1 MPDHRTLTL
10 KDNRVL
16 SYAEYGDPTGCPVIG
31 FHGMPGSRYVLKS
44 ADEAAR
50 GAEVRL
56 ISPERP
62 GYGCSQPDSRGTLL
76 GYSADVLQLADAL
89 GLDRFAVMGV
99 SGGGPY
105 AVACAY
111 QLSQRLSTA
120 AVVSGIGPLSLPHS
134 TRDMQRPNRIMFTIG
149 RFSPTLTGF
158 LLPRLIKSSLPTL
171 DKHVQAGTSPSSS
184 ISPEVFA
191 IMAADQCEAI
201 RAGGQGIVFDMK
213 MLWRPWGFELA
224 DIRTPVQLWHG
235 EADDLAPAQLAHY
248 IAERIPNCQATFFP
262 GEGHTDPLTRHI
274 HDIMAS
280 LARPAQQPR
289 PEEIRS

>member
-1 MPDHRTLTL
+1 VTSHQTLTL
-10 KDNRVL
+10 KNNRVL
-16 SYAEYGDPTGCPVIG
+16 SYAEYGDPTGLPLVG

-44 ADEAAR
+44 AGEAAR
-50 GAEVRL
+50 AAGVRL
-56 ISPERP
+56 IAPERP
-62 GYGCSQPDSRGTLL
+62 GYGFSQPQARGTLL
-76 GYSADVLQLADAL
+76 SYTDDVRQLADAL
-89 GLDRFAVMGV
+89 GFDRFAVMGV

-111 QLSQRLSTA
+111 QLSQRLTNA

-134 TRDMQRPNRIMFTIG
+134 TQGMQRPNRIMFSVG

-171 DKHVQAGTSPSSS
+171 DKHVQAGTSPTSS

-191 IMAADQCEAI
+191 IMAADQREAI

-213 MLWRPWGFELA
+213 MLWRPWGFNLE
-224 DIRTPVQLWHG
+224 DIHTPVQLWHG
-235 EADDLAPAQLAHY
+235 EADDLAPARLAHHL
-248 IAERIPNCQATFFP
+248 ADHIPNCQATFYP

-274 HDIMAS
+274 HDIVESIARAS
-280 LARPAQQPR
+280 HAA
-289 PEEIRS
+289 